1 MSTPTRSTPTSPSR
15 PALEEIARRAAR
27 AALEG
32 RGSPP
37 VEVPSATSGHPPAPR
52 TEARPQTSGDGLASA
67 SSTAGGRTLVDARAL
82 EPVHP
87 GETLEVPHE
96 ALVTPL
102 ALEEAEL
109 RGVRLARTSTP
120 RGRGTATTVAVGC
133 DHGGFALKA
142 DLLQSLR
149 ELGARPV
156 DFGTRDDGAVDYPDF
171 ARAVAEAVA
180 SGQCDL
186 GVLIDGAGIG
196 SAIAAGKIPGVRA
209 ATCVDARMAANAREH
224 NHANVLALGAGW
236 LSAAA
241 AHEVLRAFLTTE
253 PGLGRHA
260 RRVAKIDA
268 IERSYLRPRRER
280 GR

>member
-1 MSTPTRSTPTSPSR
+1 MSTPR

-32 RGSPP
+32 SAAVPAEGS
-37 VEVPSATSGHPPAPR
+37 STSSEPASPAP
-52 TEARPQTSGDGLASA
+52 ARDPGAR
-67 SSTAGGRTLVDARAL
+67 GRTLVDARAL
-82 EPVHP
+82 APVP
-87 GETLEVPHE
+87 AGETLEVPHE

-109 RGVRLARTSTP
+109 RGVRLARGATP
-120 RGRGTATTVAVGC
+120 GVRARTVAVGC
-133 DHGGFALKA
+133 DHGGLALKA

-156 DFGTRDDGAVDYPDF
+156 DFGTRDPGAVDYPDF

-180 SGQCDL
+180 SGQCEL
-186 GVLIDGAGIG
+186 GVVIDGAGIG
-196 SAIAAGKIPGVRA
+196 SAIAASKVPGVRA
-209 ATCVDARMAANAREH
+209 ATCVDAAMAASAREH
-224 NHANVLALGAGW
+224 NHANVLALGAGR
-236 LSAAA
+236 LGAAA

-253 PGLGRHA
+253 PGPGRHA

-268 IERSYLRPRRER
+268 IEQRYARRRREGER
-280 GR
+280 